1 MKKVLALILAVA
13 MLATLNVG
21 ALADESASGIV
32 AYGGG
37 GPAPVELEGAE
48 YNGKIELERP
58 ADETAIGDIPI
69 RILTASNIEDNNITI
84 SFAGTDYDF
93 QFIKKVENYEAT
105 MEPTIHY
112 NAWEYLAKPKAASIA
127 AGKRLCG
134 TIKVDYFYS
143 SDPDRKLTNEFT
155 LTMAPIV
162 EIQGV
167 GPGETIECDIS
178 VNYMCAMGDIRAV
191 GQAMICVSPYDVSSA
206 SFKNGLLVN
215 NTEENMDVD
224 DVIWFR
230 PNTLYTSVSDIGK
243 VLKDILVVELSNGKA
258 YEFPVEMTID
268 DFPSED
274 FDRTEPCL
282 NSQDIIANVMIGTTY
297 HYTIKFF
304 DINNTLVLPLSVE
317 VSDED
322 NSNLLEISD
331 VTVDGKEITFT
342 LTPKKEGE
350 AHILFHIKDAAEM
363 GYNVRGHETFFV
375 YPEGGI
381 IPDDAHNPDKPKP
394 PVTDPD
400 NPDQPTPPVTDP
412 DNPDKPTPKPPV
424 VDSGAAPADKTP
436 QATDNPANDDK
447 TTDALR
453 SGDAVELKLT
463 NGSAGLSTDTIDT
476 LGGSKGKL
484 TLQNGGMTVT
494 IPGGFGKVNE
504 PGRIYFPFDYED
516 APRCAADMLA
526 AVKGESAKSE
536 ARKVGGSMTLPTT
549 VTVTLK
555 TKLTGT
561 VHIYLYNEETGKF
574 TLLASP
580 VAKDG
585 TVTFSTRQMGYML
598 LTTGRI

>member
-21 ALADESASGIV
+21 ALA
-32 AYGGG
+32 GGG
-37 GPAPVELEGAE
+37 
-48 YNGKIELERP
+48 NGF
-58 ADETAIGDIPI
+58 
-69 RILTASNIEDNNITI
+69 ILTAKGRNPNDDDFWPIGKDKITIRVGESVPLELFYLDLDKPDADKNEFYEPYPGKITWRSEDETKVTVSDSGVVTGVGTRGGHNQVLVYAEVYYHSEKIEQYVAINIEGELTVEIEPAELTLNVGQQKIIRAIEKEN
-84 SFAGTDYDF
+84 G
-93 QFIKKVENYEAT
+93 VENGDKRIVDWAT
-105 MEPTIHY
+105 GDESVVSIK
-112 NAWEYLAKPKAASIA
+112 EYLA
-127 AGKRLCG
+127 
-134 TIKVDYFYS
+134 DS
-143 SDPDRKLTNEFT
+143 SVAL
-155 LTMAPIV
+155 LA
-162 EIQGV
+162 
-167 GPGETIECDIS
+167 
-178 VNYMCAMGDIRAV
+178 
-191 GQAMICVSPYDVSSA
+191 VSPGTTTITVTCKAWPDILYSA
-206 SFKNGLLVN
+206 SCK
-215 NTEENMDVD
+215 
-224 DVIWFR
+224 
-230 PNTLYTSVSDIGK
+230 
-243 VLKDILVVELSNGKA
+243 
-258 YEFPVEMTID
+258 
-268 DFPSED
+268 
-274 FDRTEPCL
+274 
-282 NSQDIIANVMIGTTY
+282 
-297 HYTIKFF
+297 
-304 DINNTLVLPLSVE
+304 
-317 VSDED
+317 
-322 NSNLLEISD
+322 
-331 VTVDGKEITFT
+331 VTVVD
-342 LTPKKEGE
+342 P
-350 AHILFHIKDAAEM
+350 
-363 GYNVRGHETFFV
+363 NV
-375 YPEGGI
+375 
-381 IPDDAHNPDKPKP
+381 PKP

-400 NPDQPTPPVTDP
+400 NPDQPTPPVTDPDNPDPPTPPVTDP

-585 TVTFSTRQMGYML
+585 TITLSTRQMGYML
-598 LTTGRI
+598 LTTGRV